1 MYNDTSTPT
10 VKNCIFWNSFGG
22 EIFNNASSPAIS
34 FCVVANEDVGIGSGS
49 SDIISADP
57 LLDSIAWNGAD
68 KTFMITP
75 DAGYDILEV
84 VVDGIP
90 FSVDA
95 STYTVH
101 DVSADNTIAVSFD
114 LAPTSIPPASPTQF
128 RHPPQ
133 LQRCRRHRGTQAG
146 APFRAEAHFSYSP
159 FSFCRRFS
167 CNEGS
172 TKEKRNYTYS
182 FQRFS

>member
-114 LAPTSIPPASPTQF
+114 LAPTSIPPASPT
-128 RHPPQ
+128 PVPSP
-133 LQRCRRHRGTQAG
+133 TT
-146 APFRAEAHFSYSP
+146 APTMSP
-159 FSFCRRFS
+159 TSGNTGGCALPG
-167 CNEGS
+167 GS
-172 TKEKRNYTYS
+172 TFLIFPLLLLPTL
-182 FQRFS
+182 FMQRR